1 LDSAWIANT
10 DLTPLDPTTCS
21 DVEAKGKTKQL
32 LAAYATAAENQSLG
46 HYKKVLQDHQEAV
59 QAEAEAQ
66 AERETKKASKG
77 KRKSD
82 AARSDAAARLSEDV
96 GDMSINEEEVAPKPK
111 SKKRKKEPDS
121 DEDEEKVSLE
131 PALPTNQD

>member
-1 LDSAWIANT
+1 M
-10 DLTPLDPTTCS
+10 
-21 DVEAKGKTKQL
+21 EAKGKTKQL

-66 AERETKKASKG
+66 VEREAKKASKG

-82 AARSDAAARLSEDV
+82 AAKSDAAARLSEDV
-96 GDMSINEEEVAPKPK
+96 AEMSLAEEEVAPKPK
-111 SKKRKKEPDS
+111 SKKRKKEASS
-121 DEDEEKVSLE
+121 DDDEEKVSFK
-131 PALPTNQD
+131 PALHIDQN